1 MLHDVGF
8 IEQAF
13 CFSNPEKMRG
23 KTQSFEDYTSKTH
36 DAWCEDDDDVEKV
49 GERVGSVIIQE
60 PSVKVIR
67 SGDVRTGILS
77 RIKKKHNHGR
87 LVGIVQSCTIIPIQ
101 SSTITPRI
109 IIAAPTP
116 L

>member
-1 MLHDVGF
+1 
-8 IEQAF
+8 
-13 CFSNPEKMRG
+13 MRG

-60 PSVKVIR
+60 PTVKVIR
-67 SGDVRTGILS
+67 GGDIRTGILS

-87 LVGIVQSCTIIPIQ
+87 LMVTVLSWYHTFI
-101 SSTITPRI
+101 PRI
-109 IIAAPTP
+109 IIVGTTIIIANTIFTIIITQPSSLLSSP
-116 L
+116 